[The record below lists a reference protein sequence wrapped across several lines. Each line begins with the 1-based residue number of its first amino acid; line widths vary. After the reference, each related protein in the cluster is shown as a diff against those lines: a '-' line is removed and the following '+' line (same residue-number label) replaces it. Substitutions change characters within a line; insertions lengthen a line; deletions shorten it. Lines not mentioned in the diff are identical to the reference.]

1 MRLLHLAD
9 LHLGK
14 RVNGFSMIEDQRAI
28 LEQILNIA
36 EEKDVQAALLCG
48 DIYDKPV
55 PSEEAVRLF
64 DWFLTELR
72 DRKIPV
78 LLISGNHDSGERLNF
93 GARIMEQSN
102 VYFAGAFHGV
112 PEPVCLQDE
121 FGPVHFYL
129 LPFIRP
135 ADVRHVWPEAQISS
149 AQEAVAYVL
158 EQIRPDPAARNV
170 LLAHQFVT
178 GALRSESEDVIVGT
192 LDGIDA
198 AVFSGFDY
206 TALGHIHRAQSFEK
220 GRVRYCGTP
229 LKYSFSEANHE
240 KSVTIAELGPVPD
253 GTQAGG
259 SRYRAAGQPVNGPSA
274 DGQPREAAGDSGK
287 AEFRTEKCDLTI
299 EAVPLTPLRDL
310 REIRG
315 SYEELCDR
323 RNYIGTNTEDYLHIT
338 LTDEHDIINVMS
350 NLRTIYPNIMKLD
363 YDNVRTRSG
372 QSPATGTDPADT
384 ITPFELLAQF
394 YEKQN
399 HQALT
404 EDQAAYAQKMMEKI
418 WGE

>member
-14 RVNGFSMIEDQRAI
+14 RVNGFSMIEDQYYI
-28 LEQILNIA
+28 LQQILKIA
-36 EEKDVQAALLCG
+36 EEKAVQAVLLCG

-55 PSEEAVRLF
+55 PSEEAVGLF
-64 DWFLTELR
+64 DWFLTELKE
-72 DRKIPV
+72 RKLPV
-78 LLISGNHDSGERLNF
+78 LLISGNHDSGERLAF
-93 GARIMEQSN
+93 GARILEESN
-102 VYFAGAFHGV
+102 VWFAGRFTGV
-112 PEPVCLQDE
+112 PQAVRLQDE
-121 FGPVHFYL
+121 FGPVDFYL

-135 ADVRHVWPEAQISS
+135 TDVRHVWPEAQIGS
-149 AQEAVAYVL
+149 AQEAVSYVL
-158 EQIRPDPAARNV
+158 EQIRPDPAARTV

-198 AVFSGFDY
+198 SVFSGFDY

-240 KSVTIAELGPVPD
+240 KSVTIVDLGSEP
-253 GTQAGG
+253 
-259 SRYRAAGQPVNGPSA
+259 
-274 DGQPREAAGDSGK
+274 E
-287 AEFRTEKCDLTI
+287 I
-299 EAVPLTPLRDL
+299 EAVLLQPLRDL

-315 SYEELCDR
+315 SYEEICDR

-350 NLRTIYPNIMKLD
+350 NLRTIYPNIMKLE
-363 YDNVRTRSG
+363 YDNARTRSG
-372 QSPATGTDPADT
+372 QSSVTGPDPEDT

-399 HQALT
+399 HQPLT
-404 EDQAAYAQKMMEKI
+404 EEQADYAQSMMERI
-418 WGE
+418 WGD